1 MVLAYILTMNRT
13 PQLYYGTEVLLTSH
27 KKHDDFDAFRA
38 DFPGGWS
45 GDSVN
50 AFTGEGLT
58 NVQKSHQEWLR
69 KLLNWRKTQDVIH
82 KGKLMHF
89 VPENG
94 TYVMVRYS
102 NEKAVMVI
110 FNKNETESGLELDRF
125 KEVWPTQAKAM
136 NVITEEALNLNA
148 VYKVPAKSVTILQTT
163 RRSH

>member
-1 MVLAYILTMNRT
+1 
-13 PQLYYGTEVLLTSH
+13 
-27 KKHDDFDAFRA
+27 
-38 DFPGGWS
+38 
-45 GDSVN
+45 
-50 AFTGEGLT
+50 
-58 NVQKSHQEWLR
+58 
-69 KLLNWRKTQDVIH
+69 
-82 KGKLMHF
+82 MHF

-110 FNKNETESGLELDRF
+110 FNKNETESSLELNRF